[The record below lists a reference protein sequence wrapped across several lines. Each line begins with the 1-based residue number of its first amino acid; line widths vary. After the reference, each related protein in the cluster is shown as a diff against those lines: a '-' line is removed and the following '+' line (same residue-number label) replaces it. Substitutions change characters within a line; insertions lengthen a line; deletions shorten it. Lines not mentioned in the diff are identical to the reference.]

1 MRRVLLPMLA
11 LALVAGAAEARECSV
26 ARLEGQAVR
35 VWHEGGWSPLG
46 TDRLPDGA
54 AKIETGRETRVE
66 IRCDDGVVVTVGV
79 ATEVNLEVLAG
90 PGAGAAEA
98 VLQLIRGIVGVVAP
112 AAAGFQVRTP
122 LAIASVR
129 STEWLVEHGAEEGS
143 AVFVRAGRVGVVT
156 PSRRVVLGPGEG
168 ITVPPS
174 GEAGPVKTWGAP
186 RIERSG
192 AALGF
197 GWR

>member
-1 MRRVLLPMLA
+1 MRKVLLLA
-11 LALVAGAAEARECSV
+11 LGAILIAGAAEARECQV
-26 ARLEGQAVR
+26 ARLEGQTVR
-35 VWHEGGWSPLG
+35 VWHEGTWSPLG
-46 TDRLPDGA
+46 DRLPAGA

-66 IRCDDGVVVTVGV
+66 IRCDDGVVVTVGI
-79 ATEVNLEVLAG
+79 ATEVNLEVLTG
-90 PGAGAAEA
+90 PQAGAAEA

-112 AAAGFQVRTP
+112 AVSGFDVRTP

-129 STEWLVEHGAEEGS
+129 STEWLVEHGADEGS
-143 AVFVRAGRVGVVT
+143 AVFVRAGRVGVRT
-156 PSRRVVLGPGEG
+156 PGGRVALGPGEG

-174 GEAGPVKTWGAP
+174 GEAEPVKVWGAP

-192 AALGF
+192 QALGF